1 MMIRFSR
8 RAGETLG
15 SAWVTA
21 RSYGTGYIGTEHLLS
36 GIVAE
41 RGGIASDLLTKS
53 GLDATQV
60 AKHLSSLYHKQ
71 PVEVAA
77 EESDKIDGNQIIGMM
92 TPRTRL
98 VINLAAREAE
108 GRSQSGVIEPEHLL
122 MGILREGDS
131 VAVRILEEAGI
142 APRQFYSLLSDA
154 VQEGSVQD
162 SNKEKDGPEKAS
174 RTSKESDTPNL
185 DKFSRD
191 LTAMAAEDRFDPI
204 IGREEEIRRIEQI
217 LCRRTKNNPVLIGEP
232 GVGKTAITEGVAQ
245 KIVENDVPELLRGK
259 RLISLDLGGM
269 LAGSKYRGEFEER
282 LKKGIDE
289 AVESGNVI
297 LFIDEL
303 HTIIGAGASEGA
315 MDASNILKP
324 MLARGEVQVIG
335 ATTLDEYR
343 KHIEKDAALER
354 RFQPVMVN
362 EPEEGDSIEILFG
375 LRPHYECH
383 HRVRISDEAIEAAVQ
398 LSTRYITDRFLPDKA
413 IDLIDEA
420 ASRLRINLESGSDE
434 LRELREKLDSIIAE
448 KEKAVEDEAFEKA
461 ADLKTA
467 EDELEQQL
475 RRLEDCE
482 IGANRDDWPVL
493 TADMIADIVS
503 SWTSIPVRSLTEDDS
518 ERLRRLED
526 ELGKRVLGQDEATTA
541 VSKAIRRGRLGLKDP
556 QRPTGSFIFLGT
568 TGVGKTELAKA
579 LAETMFGNENALV
592 RIDMSE
598 YMEKFDVSKLIGAP
612 PGYVGYD
619 EGGQLTE
626 KIRRRPYSV
635 VLFDEIE
642 KAHPDVLNAMLQ
654 ILEDGRLTDG
664 QGRTVDFKNT
674 IIIMTSNIGARL
686 LVGPEGRRI
695 GFKFEHEEEDRENGK
710 SEEIYGGK
718 SYNEARDL
726 VMEELHR
733 SFSPEFINR
742 VDEIIFFRMLDR
754 PTMRRI
760 VDIMLNQLSARIAD
774 IGLMTEVTDEAK
786 DWLADKGYEPQY
798 GARPLR
804 RLIQTEVEDRFSEA
818 LLDGTVEKG
827 EVAVV
832 SLDKAQGHLV
842 IQKKILE
849 DESAPKEEQ
858 E

>member
-15 SAWVTA
+15 SACVTA

-53 GLDATQV
+53 GLDAIQV

-108 GRSQSGVIEPEHLL
+108 GRSQSGGIEPEHLL

-695 GFKFEHEEEDRENGK
+695 GFKFEHEEEERENGK

>member
-71 PVEVAA
+71 PVEVAV
-77 EESDKIDGNQIIGMM
+77 EESEKIDGNQIIGMM

-695 GFKFEHEEEDRENGK
+695 GFKFEHEEEERENGK

>member
-71 PVEVAA
+71 PVEVAV

-142 APRQFYSLLSDA
+142 APRHFYSLLSDA
-154 VQEGSVQD
+154 VQEGSIQD
-162 SNKEKDGPEKAS
+162 LNKEKDGPEKAS

-245 KIVENDVPELLRGK
+245 KIVADDVPELLRGK
-259 RLISLDLGGM
+259 RLISLDLSGM

-383 HRVRISDEAIEAAVQ
+383 HRVRISDEAVEAAVQ

-434 LRELREKLDSIIAE
+434 LRELREKLDSIILE

-475 RRLEDCE
+475 RHLEDCE

-626 KIRRRPYSV
+626 KVRRRPYSV

-695 GFKFEHEEEDRENGK
+695 GFKFEHEEEERENGK

-718 SYNEARDL
+718 SYDEARDL

-742 VDEIIFFRMLDR
+742 IDEIIFFRMLDR

-832 SLDKAQGHLV
+832 SLDKALGHLV
-842 IQKKILE
+842 IHKKILE
-849 DESAPKEEQ
+849 EESAPKEEQ

>member
-98 VINLAAREAE
+98 VINLAA
-108 GRSQSGVIEPEHLL
+108 
-122 MGILREGDS
+122 REGDS

>member
-1 MMIRFSR
+1 
-8 RAGETLG
+8 
-15 SAWVTA
+15 
-21 RSYGTGYIGTEHLLS
+21 
-36 GIVAE
+36 
-41 RGGIASDLLTKS
+41 
-53 GLDATQV
+53 
-60 AKHLSSLYHKQ
+60 
-71 PVEVAA
+71 
-77 EESDKIDGNQIIGMM
+77 
-92 TPRTRL
+92 
-98 VINLAAREAE
+98 
-108 GRSQSGVIEPEHLL
+108 
-122 MGILREGDS
+122 
-131 VAVRILEEAGI
+131 
-142 APRQFYSLLSDA
+142 
-154 VQEGSVQD
+154 
-162 SNKEKDGPEKAS
+162 
-174 RTSKESDTPNL
+174 
-185 DKFSRD
+185 
-191 LTAMAAEDRFDPI
+191 
-204 IGREEEIRRIEQI
+204 
-217 LCRRTKNNPVLIGEP
+217 
-232 GVGKTAITEGVAQ
+232 
-245 KIVENDVPELLRGK
+245 
-259 RLISLDLGGM
+259 
-269 LAGSKYRGEFEER
+269 
-282 LKKGIDE
+282 
-289 AVESGNVI
+289 
-297 LFIDEL
+297 
-303 HTIIGAGASEGA
+303 
-315 MDASNILKP
+315 
-324 MLARGEVQVIG
+324 
-335 ATTLDEYR
+335 
-343 KHIEKDAALER
+343 
-354 RFQPVMVN
+354 
-362 EPEEGDSIEILFG
+362 
-375 LRPHYECH
+375 
-383 HRVRISDEAIEAAVQ
+383 
-398 LSTRYITDRFLPDKA
+398 
-413 IDLIDEA
+413 
-420 ASRLRINLESGSDE
+420 RINLESGSDE

-695 GFKFEHEEEDRENGK
+695 GFKFEHEEEETENGK

>member
-8 RAGETLG
+8 RAGEALG
-15 SAWVTA
+15 SAWATA
-21 RSYGTGYIGTEHLLS
+21 RSFETGYIGTEHLLA
-36 GIVAE
+36 GIAAE
-41 RGGIASDLLTKS
+41 RSGLASDLLS
-53 GLDATQV
+53 QAGLNTQTV
-60 AKHLSSLYHKQ
+60 SRHLAVLNHKQ
-71 PVEVAA
+71 PVSIDP
-77 EESDKIDGNQIIGMM
+77 EETDHIDGNQIIGMM

-98 VINLAAREAE
+98 VINLAAKEAE
-108 GRSQSGVIEPEHLL
+108 SRTSSGIIEPEHLL

-131 VAVRILEEAGI
+131 VAVRILEETGI
-142 APRQFYSLLSDA
+142 SPRPFYSLLSDRS
-154 VQEGSVQD
+154 QEGAPKAADPSRD
-162 SNKEKDGPEKAS
+162 RPESGRAGRPS
-174 RTSKESDTPNL
+174 GESGTPNL

-191 LTAMAAEDRFDPI
+191 LTQLATEGRFDPI

-232 GVGKTAITEGVAQ
+232 GVGKTAITEGLAQ
-245 KIVENDVPELLRGK
+245 RIISDDVPDLLRGK
-259 RLISLDLGGM
+259 RLVSLDLGGM

-289 AVESGNVI
+289 AIQAGNII

-343 KHIEKDAALER
+343 KHIEKDSALER

-362 EPEEGDSIEILFG
+362 EPGEEDTVEILYG

-383 HRVRISDEAIEAAVQ
+383 HKVRISDEAVEAAVQ
-398 LSTRYITDRFLPDKA
+398 LSTRYITDRYLPDKA

-420 ASRLRINLESGSDE
+420 SSRLRINREGGSQEARDLKEE
-434 LRELREKLDSIIAE
+434 LDAVTAE
-448 KEKAVEDEAFEKA
+448 KERAVREEAFEEAAELKA
-461 ADLKTA
+461 K
-467 EDELEQQL
+467 EDQLTQSLHELD
-475 RRLEDCE
+475 DCE
-482 IGANRDDWPVL
+482 LDANRESWPVL

-518 ERLRRLED
+518 EKLRRLED
-526 ELGKRVLGQDEATTA
+526 DLKSRVLGQDEAVEA

-556 QRPTGSFIFLGT
+556 GRPTGSFIFLGT

-579 LAETMFGNENALV
+579 LAETLFGNEQALI

-598 YMEKFDVSKLIGAP
+598 YMEKFDTSKLLGAP
-612 PGYVGYD
+612 PGYIGYD

-626 KIRRRPYSV
+626 KVRRRPYSV

-642 KAHPDVLNAMLQ
+642 KAHPDVLNALLQ

-695 GFKFEHEEEDRENGK
+695 GFAFEHKDEESKEADA
-710 SEEIYGGK
+710 EIYGGK
-718 SYNEARDL
+718 TYQEARDL

-733 SFSPEFINR
+733 AFSPEFINR

-754 PTMRRI
+754 PTMRQI
-760 VDIMLNQLSARIAD
+760 VEIMINRLSARIAD
-774 IGLMTEVTDEAK
+774 IGLMTQVTDQAK
-786 DWLADKGYEPQY
+786 DWLADQGYEPQY

-818 LLDGTVEKG
+818 LLEKTVERGDTAVIDLDPQAGRLAVSKKEG
-827 EVAVV
+827 EGSQTDA
-832 SLDKAQGHLV
+832 
-842 IQKKILE
+842 
-849 DESAPKEEQ
+849 
-858 E
+858 